1 MKFQEII
8 DTTKKV
14 WEKKDDAVEISR
26 GWMAHHQV
34 IAAAL
39 ETNGENE
46 YLSKK
51 RGLDFGIRN
60 NFCANADN
68 SGVVKLSDIDHRTNN
83 LNGNQQDRNVR
94 QRRQR
99 CEIKPLKYKVPSILE
114 LKKGHLTYDE
124 IGFFREHLDPEK
136 WTTELWNIGKVFLAK
151 SFIVIRLFI
160 VLR

>member
-14 WEKKDDAVEISR
+14 WDKKDDAIEISR

-39 ETNGENE
+39 ETKEENE

-68 SGVVKLSDIDHRTNN
+68 TGVVKVREIDHHTDD
-83 LNGNQQDRNVR
+83 LNG
-94 QRRQR
+94 
-99 CEIKPLKYKVPSILE
+99 
-114 LKKGHLTYDE
+114 
-124 IGFFREHLDPEK
+124 
-136 WTTELWNIGKVFLAK
+136 
-151 SFIVIRLFI
+151 IR
-160 VLR
+160 